1 MIITR
6 IRLRYYPV
14 LLFLAVPILVL
25 IACDN
30 PVYPTFYSPY
40 HCPVDC
46 AYMAIENLNYAYISQ
61 DVGHYMNCFSKDFEF
76 NYISNGDTISWGFVT
91 EMNIHYPFMFLN
103 VDMIELTFSGSEE
116 YPWSGDTTGSTLVL
130 PREYDLKVS
139 MVPDSVEYRALGTAH
154 FICRQ
159 DSLDEWY
166 VWQWWD
172 YPDPGKD
179 GWGDIK
185 VLFMTPPSN
194 H

>member
-1 MIITR
+1 
-6 IRLRYYPV
+6 
-14 LLFLAVPILVL
+14 
-25 IACDN
+25 
-30 PVYPTFYSPY
+30 
-40 HCPVDC
+40 
-46 AYMAIENLNYAYISQ
+46 
-61 DVGHYMNCFSKDFEF
+61 MNCFSKDFEF

-185 VLFMTPPSN
+185 VLFVTPPPD